1 MTQFELDLT
10 NIFDGLVDSDSQTA
24 PIFAD
29 INGDD
34 LQDAIVGI
42 GNGTLEYFL
51 NTGSKTDAVLTKQTD
66 LDNPFD
72 RNETNDNNG
81 ANNNRIDVGGSSN
94 LDLVDIDGD
103 SDLDLFVGDS
113 TGHIFFYENTGNA
126 TTPTFAGAASNTPNA
141 STQSGTVFGIA
152 SVGQYATL
160 TFVDIDGDS
169 DLDIFIG
176 QYDKIVYYENQGSS
190 TNGNFVRQTDANN
203 PLNDVQ
209 TSFTAAPDRRIDQA
223 FLDFDLDGDLDA
235 FIGQGNGEILYYENQ
250 GTESEPNFVQKTGQ
264 DNPFDNYNQS
274 AIVQNKERQLP
285 TPTFVDIDNDGKYE
299 AFIGSRI
306 SVEDNAGAGIA
317 AFKQVEPEPEP
328 EPEPMP
334 DPKPAKQ
341 YKIVNDNSHPLVITQ
356 EKTLAPILA
365 KFNNDDR
372 FDILIGTDDKK
383 LIYREQKENGQFEEL
398 ETNPFSELDLDATQG
413 ILKPALVDIDADN
426 DLDLFIGDD
435 SGKIH
440 FFRNHR
446 IDATDSKDI
455 DSFMKEDK
463 LFGLEDVAKGASPT
477 FITDKEGKV
486 KWAFIGSESDQAGL
500 DNYLKV
506 FWFDESK
513 NEFVK
518 VEQNEDTYP
527 FKDAQL
533 QIADKQTKIVPAFGD
548 YDRDGDVDAIIG
560 QTDVNGKEGQLLYFE
575 NIETEANPG
584 LKFVQ
589 RLDVGNPFKNVNG
602 IQAARA
608 DFNQI
613 SPTVG
618 DFTGDGELEVF
629 AGTQSEDGMNGMRY
643 LVLPG
648 MQSEPK
654 DDPKPKTDFDVNSVG
669 LTLERG
675 SIFKMGNANRGG
687 RIKFQ
692 LKNINITRVSE
703 ITISFLDASDNIN
716 FSEVL
721 FSTLPPEFQPRGFA
735 FGRQKLFLKVQPAQR
750 FKVNIQTVD
759 RTIISQEARIVEIQ
773 PGQFELKFPG
783 GITIELEQSLESPPI
798 GVGDRQKSG
807 LEILD
812 LESVSGVQNATFTV
826 TREANYTNE
835 VYFYRIDD
843 ENGTIDGLAPG
854 QTGYAEAAIRNR
866 IDNPGLQVS
875 DQGTNVQ
882 NGSFDGGFLYAP
894 VIVVNGTVNDFLNLN
909 PNNFVGS
916 EVQAYFVFGE
926 ANSDRADHIRLLG
939 NNAFGFEDLPNLGD
953 NDYNDIV
960 VEAVFA

>member
-1 MTQFELDLT
+1 MTQFELELT
-10 NIFDGLVDSDSQTA
+10 NLFANLPIEESGQTA

-29 INGDD
+29 IDGDG
-34 LQDAIVGI
+34 LQEAAIGI
-42 GNGTLEYFL
+42 GDGTLKFYENIGTQEAAVFVEK
-51 NTGSKTDAVLTKQTD
+51 TGAE
-66 LDNPFD
+66 NPFD
-72 RNETNDNNG
+72 GISVEDDLGGGPFGVSHPTLGD
-81 ANNNRIDVGGSSN
+81 IDKDGD
-94 LDLVDIDGD
+94 LDLFIGNAFGNIYFYENTGDAQNPAFSTTANRSTKVGDLFGISKVGQYSTPTVVDIDGD
-103 SDLDLFVGDS
+103 GDLDLFS
-113 TGHIFFYENTGNA
+113 
-126 TTPTFAGAASNTPNA
+126 
-141 STQSGTVFGIA
+141 
-152 SVGQYATL
+152 
-160 TFVDIDGDS
+160 
-169 DLDIFIG
+169 G
-176 QYDKIVYYENQGSS
+176 QYDSIVYYRNDSPMAIANLNDIKFTQQTGNFDPQ
-190 TNGNFVRQTDANN
+190 TGNGNPLDSVITNFNN
-203 PLNDVQ
+203 ATEKRLSVAFTNFNDPNL
-209 TSFTAAPDRRIDQA
+209 F
-223 FLDFDLDGDLDA
+223 DA
-235 FIGQGNGEILYYENQ
+235 FIGQGDGKILYYENQ
-250 GTESEPNFVQKTGQ
+250 GTESEPNFVKETGT
-264 DNPFDNYNQS
+264 DNPFDTYNQLGS
-274 AIVQNKERQLP
+274 VMSGIRKLP
-285 TPTFVDIDNDGKYE
+285 TPTFVDINNDGEVE
-299 AFIGSRI
+299 AFIGSQQKQA
-306 SVEDNAGAGIA
+306 SNADAGIA
-317 AFKQVEPEPEP
+317 QLKQVNPDPDPDPEPI
-328 EPEPMP
+328 P

-341 YKIVNDNSHPLVITQ
+341 YKIVNDNRNPLVILD
-356 EKTLAPILA
+356 ENLLAPTLT
-365 KFNNDDR
+365 KFNDDDK
-372 FDILIGTDDKK
+372 FDILIGTDNKK
-383 LIYREQKENGQFEEL
+383 LIYREQKENGQFAEL
-398 ETNPFSELDLDATQG
+398 ETNPFSDIDLDTTQG

-440 FFRNHR
+440 FFRNLR
-446 IDATDSKDI
+446 VDATDPKNM

-463 LFGLEDVAKGASPT
+463 LFGLENVSKGASPT

-500 DNYLKV
+500 ENYLKV
-506 FWFDESK
+506 FWFDDSK

-518 VEQNEDTYP
+518 VDKSDDLYP
-527 FKDAQL
+527 FKDAKL

-548 YDRDGDVDAIIG
+548 YDGDGDIDAIIG
-560 QTDVNGKEGQLLYFE
+560 QTDVNGNEGQLLYFE

-589 RLDVGNPFKNVNG
+589 RLDIGNPFKNVNG

-618 DFTGDGELEVF
+618 DITGDGELEVF
-629 AGTQSEDGMNGMRY
+629 AGTQSEDGINGMRY

-654 DDPKPKTDFDVNSVG
+654 PEPKPEVDFDR

-675 SIFKMGNANRGG
+675 SIFKMGDVNNGG
-687 RIKFQ
+687 RVKFK
-692 LKNINITRVSE
+692 LKNINITQVSE
-703 ITISFLDASDNIN
+703 ITISFLDASNNIS

-735 FGRQKLFLKVQPAQR
+735 FGRQKLFLKVQPSQR

-759 RTIISQEARIVEIQ
+759 RSIISQEANIIEIK

-783 GITIELEQSLESPPI
+783 GITIELEQSLENPPI

-866 IDNPGLQVS
+866 VENPGLQVS
-875 DQGTNVQ
+875 NEGMNVQ
-882 NGSFDGGFLYAP
+882 SGSFAGGFLYAP

-916 EVQAYFVFGE
+916 EVQAYFVFGD

-939 NNAFGFEDLPNLGD
+939 NNTFGFEDLPNLGD
-953 NDYNDIV
+953 LDYNDIV
-960 VEAVFA
+960 IEAAFA